1 MDELKKDMMEIL
13 IGVLAFTVAA
23 LSIIQGWQMVNLRRN
38 HNNNPNNKL
47 DDKLDII
54 IAKLSKMEQSLGD
67 IWDRVNK

>member
-1 MDELKKDMMEIL
+1 MMEIL

-23 LSIIQGWQMVNLRRN
+23 LSILQGWQMVNLRRN

-54 IAKLSKMEQSLGD
+54 IAKLSKMEQRLGD

>member
-1 MDELKKDMMEIL
+1 MMEIL

-23 LSIIQGWQMVNLRRN
+23 LSILQGWQMVNLRRN

-54 IAKLSKMEQSLGD
+54 IAKLSKMEQRLD
-67 IWDRVNK
+67 NIWDKVNK

>member
-1 MDELKKDMMEIL
+1 MEIL

-23 LSIIQGWQMVNLRRN
+23 LSILQGWQMVNLRRN

-54 IAKLSKMEQSLGD
+54 IAKLSKMEQRLGD
-67 IWDRVNK
+67 IWVKVNK

>member
-1 MDELKKDMMEIL
+1 MMEIL

-23 LSIIQGWQMVNLRRN
+23 LSILQGWQMVNLRRN

-54 IAKLSKMEQSLGD
+54 IAKLSKMEQRLGD
-67 IWDRVNK
+67 IWGKVNK